1 MLLYSNRTQS
11 RIKNLDIR
19 FRDLIGILLEMIVLS
34 YSLETADYLVKESL
48 D

>member
-1 MLLYSNRTQS
+1 MLLSSSRTLY
-11 RIKNLDIR
+11 RTKNLDIR
-19 FRDLIGILLEMIVLS
+19 FRDLIGILREMIVLS